1 MKDNSGSIISNLI
14 WRFAERCGAQGVSF
28 IVSVVLARILAPEV
42 YGTIALVTV
51 FTAILQV
58 FIDSGLGNALIQKK
72 GADDLDYS
80 SVFWGNMILCSCLYI
95 VLFAAAP
102 LIADFYNDLSL
113 IPVVRVMGLTLIIS
127 GLRNI
132 QQAYVSKHMLFKKF
146 FFATLGGT
154 IVSAFVGIGMAICG
168 FGVWALVAQYLVN
181 RLIETCVLWI
191 TVRWH
196 PKLTFSIKRMKTL
209 VSYGWKI
216 LASGLLDSIY
226 NNLRQLIIGRAYTS
240 TDLAFYNKGMQIPN
254 LVVTNV
260 NTSID
265 SVLLPAMSNTQ
276 DDRQKVKKLT
286 RRSIRLS
293 SYIMCPIMVGLAVC
307 AEPLVSVLLTD
318 KWLPCVFYLRIF
330 CFSYAWYPVHTA
342 NLNAIKAIGRSD
354 IFLKLEIIKK
364 IIGVSVLLLV
374 MNQGIEMIAVSL
386 LLTSITSS
394 IVNAF
399 PNKRLIDYS
408 YGEQIRDLIPAT
420 LLSVIMG
427 VLIWGITLLPISNI
441 SQLIIMIPLGAVI
454 YLIGSRKMRLEEYE
468 SVLKIAKRYLKK

>member
-1 MKDNSGSIISNLI
+1 
-14 WRFAERCGAQGVSF
+14 
-28 IVSVVLARILAPEV
+28 
-42 YGTIALVTV
+42 
-51 FTAILQV
+51 
-58 FIDSGLGNALIQKK
+58 
-72 GADDLDYS
+72 
-80 SVFWGNMILCSCLYI
+80 
-95 VLFAAAP
+95 
-102 LIADFYNDLSL
+102 
-113 IPVVRVMGLTLIIS
+113 
-127 GLRNI
+127 
-132 QQAYVSKHMLFKKF
+132 
-146 FFATLGGT
+146 
-154 IVSAFVGIGMAICG
+154 
-168 FGVWALVAQYLVN
+168 
-181 RLIETCVLWI
+181 
-191 TVRWH
+191 
-196 PKLTFSIKRMKTL
+196 
-209 VSYGWKI
+209 
-216 LASGLLDSIY
+216 
-226 NNLRQLIIGRAYTS
+226 
-240 TDLAFYNKGMQIPN
+240 MQIPN